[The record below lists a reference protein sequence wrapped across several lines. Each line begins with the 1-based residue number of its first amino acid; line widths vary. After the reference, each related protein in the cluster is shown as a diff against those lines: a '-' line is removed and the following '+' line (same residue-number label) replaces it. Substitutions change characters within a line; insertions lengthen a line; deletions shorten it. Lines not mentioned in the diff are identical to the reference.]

1 MTGYWIIINNPNL
14 DKNVYISGAAADIGE
29 PSTVWAL
36 YYPMEQEWKSR
47 DRINYITVQ
56 GTIHEILLKI
66 SMLDTLDWTKIKT
79 GQDALKELG
88 EDEQDIS

>member
-14 DKNVYISGAAADIGE
+14 DKNVYISGAVADIGE

-36 YYPMEQEWKSR
+36 YYPMEHEWKSR

-56 GTIHEILLKI
+56 GTVHEILLKI